1 MSDAFPL
8 AALGVLMVRPGMLIV
23 TSPIFGGQ
31 FVPPQVRLA
40 LTAILG
46 LMLLPLVQAPADLS
60 PFRLIVVIAGEAIV
74 GAALALSIRALV
86 AGAELAGHVA
96 GFQIGVS
103 YAALIDPQ
111 SGVRNNVV
119 ALLYASLATVAF
131 FAVNGHHALLR
142 ALVRSYEWM
151 PPGQWH
157 ADAGGVAAIAALLG
171 LVFQLGTQL
180 AMPVIIVLMLV
191 ELTLGVLSRAA
202 PALNLMAAG
211 FSIRVSVGLLVLAVG
226 ISVVPDAIARYAP
239 SALAAASRLAG
250 LGR

>member
-1 MSDAFPL
+1 VNDALPL
-8 AALGVLMVRPGMLIV
+8 AALGVLMVRPGLLIV
-23 TSPIFGGQ
+23 TSPVFGGQ

-46 LMLLPLVQAPADLS
+46 FILIPLVPMPADLS
-60 PFRLIVVIAGEAIV
+60 PLRLLVVVAGEAII

-86 AGAELAGHVA
+86 AGAELAGHIA
-96 GFQIGVS
+96 GFQIGLS
-103 YAALIDPQ
+103 YAALVDPQ

-131 FAVNGHHALLR
+131 FFVNGHHALLR

-157 ADAGGVAAIAALLG
+157 ADGGGVAAITALLG
-171 LVFQLGTQL
+171 LVFQIGTQL

-191 ELTLGVLSRAA
+191 ELALGVLSRAA

-211 FSIRVSVGLLVLAVG
+211 FSIRVSVGLLVVAVG
-226 ISVVPDAIARYAP
+226 ISVVPEAIARYAP
-239 SALAAASRLAG
+239 AAVAAASRLAG